1 MTAARLLSFETG
13 WGSTLFPLRYY
24 PYPDNPFM
32 VVHKHSFLQIPLGL
46 FTFLGLYDNQKWQAV
61 QTRENMDIH
70 SAKSLIHVLQIFFL
84 YTSLCN
90 THILHTFSFSSL
102 PPLAFLAILIHSKFN
117 FQWSGLWQEFV
128 KCAERNL
135 WQVITSATHII
146 EVRDVFFPIFKTH
159 E

>member
-1 MTAARLLSFETG
+1 
-13 WGSTLFPLRYY
+13 
-24 PYPDNPFM
+24 M

-102 PPLAFLAILIHSKFN
+102 PPLAFLAILKCSKLY
-117 FQWSGLWQEFV
+117 FQLEWHMARICEVCGKKPMAGNNVSHAHNRSPRRFLPNLQNARVKLESGEV
-128 KCAERNL
+128 KKI
-135 WQVITSATHII
+135 QVCTNCIKSGKIKKAA
-146 EVRDVFFPIFKTH
+146 
-159 E
+159 